1 MLTINTEIGKG
12 HFFLV
17 NSLNFFLACVST
29 VLVFVGQRAGGAVL
43 SNEGRKISAALVA
56 ALVFGLEKKS
66 TNSLPIFAGLGKF
79 NFTLDVDGDAE
90 LVVAGEFVIC
100 DGGDKVCSGLGCTSV
115 SAETPDS
122 NDGVSCSSSVFIGIG
137 AGKLF
142 PCQTI
147 SFLNQNLQAQALL
160 LHFFLNCSE
169 SAATFLLPCLDSALC
184 LLSTLFLLCAV
195 GDVGANSLP
204 RLLKVRFALR
214 ILSI

>member
-17 NSLNFFLACVST
+17 NLLNFFLACVST
-29 VLVFVGQRAGGAVL
+29 VLVFVGQTAGGAVL
-43 SNEGRKISAALVA
+43 SNEGRTISAALVA

-79 NFTLDVDGDAE
+79 DFTLDVDEDAE
-90 LVVAGEFVIC
+90 LGAGEVVIC
-100 DGGDKVCSGLGCTSV
+100 DGDKVCSGLGCTSV

-160 LHFFLNCSE
+160 LHFF
-169 SAATFLLPCLDSALC
+169 
-184 LLSTLFLLCAV
+184 
-195 GDVGANSLP
+195 
-204 RLLKVRFALR
+204 
-214 ILSI
+214 